1 MNLSEAERRAVRPA
15 ERDEDFGNVMEIPFD
30 SHNDDRRRAVSWS
43 GGSLLV
49 LAGPGSGKTR
59 VLAVR
64 VARILEESDEASVP
78 APSCSCPAQ
87 IVAIAITRAERTRT
101 LARAERHHGYP
112 KPPSQFLAEMGIGTG
127 AIR

>member
-15 ERDEDFGNVMEIPFD
+15 ERNEDFGNVMEIPFD
-30 SHNDDRRRAVSWS
+30 SHNDDQRRAVSWS
-43 GGSLLV
+43 EGPLLV

-64 VARILEESDEASVP
+64 VARILEESGEASVLALICRCL
-78 APSCSCPAQ
+78 AP

-127 AIR
+127 TGR